1 MLRFDKNVAVNTHAA
16 YLETVDTTSGYYEY
30 LGIFYSQS
38 YDNSTGNFRVYPVS
52 IPNQY
57 RHWITFNT
65 SGSDITFNEVK
76 SGQYEV
82 ELWKTSEPI
91 EGRWAFVAERWD
103 TYDQTWAT
111 AGEGGLPQEL
121 LYTDRA
127 YIVGS
132 NESSITEYVSPDE
145 NGTYTTYNG

>member
-1 MLRFDKNVAVNTHAA
+1 MLRFDKNNTVNTNAA
-16 YLETVDTTSGYYEY
+16 YLETVDTTTDYYQY

-38 YDNSTGNFRVYPVS
+38 YDNSTGSFRVYPVS

-57 RHWITFNT
+57 RNYLTFT
-65 SGSDITFNEVK
+65 VSGSDIINADLP
-76 SGQYEV
+76 SGQYDV
-82 ELWKTSEPI
+82 KLYKTSEPI
-91 EGRWAFVAERWD
+91 EGRWAFVAEAWD
-103 TYDQTWAT
+103 TYDQVWST

-127 YIVGS
+127 YIVGTD
-132 NESSITEYVSPDE
+132 ESSITQYVSPDE